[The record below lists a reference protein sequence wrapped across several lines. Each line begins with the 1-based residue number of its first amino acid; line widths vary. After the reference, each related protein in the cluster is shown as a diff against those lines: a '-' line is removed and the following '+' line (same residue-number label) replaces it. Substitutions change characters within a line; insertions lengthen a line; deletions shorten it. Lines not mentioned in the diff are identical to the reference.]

1 MALPLDTFKWQSGTV
16 VCLVSKPDSVV
27 IEVEVDRNA
36 IGQEILDKVCTSIG
50 TIEKDYFGLQFY
62 GPKREPLWLNLRNRI
77 TNKIS
82 GQSPFRL
89 RLRAKYFV
97 EPHYLIQ
104 ETTRY
109 LFYLQLKQDLLD
121 GRLEI
126 PIEKFST
133 VLAFAAQAELGDLT
147 LDVPTAEVFE
157 AYAALCT
164 SDEENQALYSGEL
177 IKVHSSHLLLRGMT
191 KSSAIAKFLAE
202 VAALPTYGTESYHL
216 KLETSSPPSVSTTR
230 SANSPVVNRR
240 YQIGVILRIGPNGIE
255 VLGEDN
261 QEIKIIPFKAVQ
273 LATHSG
279 KMLDIHVYQDDSS
292 ITTINFRTV
301 SESHSNA
308 LYRIITE
315 MLAFYTWDTVHSSV
329 MHQHSLD
336 FKGHFLALFRP
347 NDSDMGKQYVFDI
360 QRTSR
365 EVYDNARRTLYRK
378 QQKLQSAQNQI
389 AASSNPESSDMI
401 SEELEVLQERLTL
414 ISDALTCRVCLDNEI
429 DSAFIPCGHQ
439 VCCKFCAERCQQC
452 PVCRQQIQEAL
463 TVFLPVTK
471 DFVNNGVSNPE
482 PCDVQTCDVEPCD
495 VVEPTRTAHCA
506 NHEMQIAV

>member
-1 MALPLDTFKWQSGTV
+1 MAHPLDLYNWQSSV
-16 VCLVSKPDSVV
+16 VLCLVSKPDSVV

-36 IGQEILDKVCTSIG
+36 IGQDILDKVCASIG

-82 GQSPFRL
+82 GQCPFRL

-104 ETTRY
+104 ETTRN
-109 LFYLQLKQDLLD
+109 LFYLQLKQDFSD

-126 PIEKFST
+126 PLEKFAYM
-133 VLAFAAQAELGDLT
+133 LALVAQVELGDLSH
-147 LDVPTAEVFE
+147 DYANADVFE
-157 AYAALCT
+157 AYTALCP
-164 SDEENQALYSGEL
+164 SDDTAQAMYSGEL
-177 IKVHSSHLLLRGMT
+177 INVHNEHLQLRGSS
-191 KSSAIAKFLAE
+191 KSSVVSKFLAE
-202 VAALPTYGTESYHL
+202 VTTLPTYGTECYHI
-216 KLETSSPPSVSTTR
+216 KLETNSPPNTTTNQST
-230 SANSPVVNRR
+230 NSPTLSRR
-240 YQIGVILRIGPNGIE
+240 YHLNVILRVGPRGIE

-261 QEIKIIPFKAVQ
+261 QEIKKIPFKAIQ

-279 KMLDIHVYQDDSS
+279 KMIDIHIYTDDGSV
-292 ITTINFRTV
+292 TTMNFRTV

-336 FKGHFLALFRP
+336 FKGHFFALFRP

-365 EVYDNARRTLYRK
+365 EVYDNARRILYRK
-378 QQKLQSAQNQI
+378 QQLVQNNHNEVHGSSPPK
-389 AASSNPESSDMI
+389 SSNIPED
-401 SEELEVLQERLTL
+401 EVEVLRERLSM
-414 ISDALTCRVCLDNEI
+414 ISDALTCRVCLDAEI
-429 DSAFIPCGHQ
+429 DSAFVPCGHQ
-439 VCCKFCAERCQQC
+439 VCCKYCAARCEKC
-452 PVCRQQIQEAL
+452 PICRQHVQEFL
-463 TVFLPVTK
+463 TVFHPVTK
-471 DFVNNGVSNPE
+471 ELVNGRQISESTPE
-482 PCDVQTCDVEPCD
+482 NVETD
-495 VVEPTRTAHCA
+495 NLTVGSTGQEI
-506 NHEMQIAV
+506 QIEV